1 MDHHAQ
7 QASGRQG
14 PGSIPISHS
23 QPGSPSQDFF
33 FPCSLS
39 VWRNRKRNVR
49 CWLGATRSSRSHR
62 VTLSQKQRGK
72 PTHLHSFLEMCS
84 LSLRTACSSSQ
95 LRQNAIFLSSVCT
108 GANPNE
114 YYSHTSVQTL
124 CSLQR
129 LIKPHVAA
137 YSFCTQM
144 PGEALPAKTPPP
156 CPHLSTHPTF
166 LTKGHRVPRG
176 RGCGGSRGGKREW
189 QGASLGLIFVQNS
202 ESREQKAPCV
212 RWGLV
217 NRALKGGESKGFD
230 FDYPAK
236 THFLLLMTGWCALEI
251 TASLV
256 LWPLS
261 LVPSGAA
268 SHWKAHLLK

>member
-1 MDHHAQ
+1 
-7 QASGRQG
+7 
-14 PGSIPISHS
+14 
-23 QPGSPSQDFF
+23 
-33 FPCSLS
+33 
-39 VWRNRKRNVR
+39 
-49 CWLGATRSSRSHR
+49 
-62 VTLSQKQRGK
+62 
-72 PTHLHSFLEMCS
+72 MCS

-95 LRQNAIFLSSVCT
+95 LRQNAIFLSAVCT

-144 PGEALPAKTPPP
+144 PGEALPAKTSPPVSP
-156 CPHLSTHPTF
+156 SFHAPHLS
-166 LTKGHRVPRG
+166 HRRTQGSRG

-236 THFLLLMTGWCALEI
+236 IHFLLLMTGWCALEI

-256 LWPLS
+256 LWPR
-261 LVPSGAA
+261 
-268 SHWKAHLLK
+268 H